1 MKSNMRNNLMD
12 NKIFV
17 RSIWI
22 LVLALMWEMLAMSG
36 IFNKLAF
43 PSLGIILKSLYES
56 IINGEI
62 IVQSLY
68 SLSLIFQGLI
78 IGVVLALVLASLSMT
93 SKVLEGFVETI
104 MAIGHPL
111 PGIALL
117 PLVILWFG
125 VGRNAIVFI
134 IVHSVVWPML
144 LNLITGF
151 KTISPIYKKIGE
163 NYELSKLAIIKNILL
178 PASLPH
184 FISGM
189 KIGWSRAWRA
199 AISAEMVFGAV
210 GGSGGLGW
218 HIFKKRVFMD
228 TPGIIA
234 GLIVIVII
242 GLAVEDLTFTRLEK
256 ATVKKWGM
264 SI

>member
-1 MKSNMRNNLMD
+1 MKPKIKTCLVNN
-12 NKIFV
+12 KFFV
-17 RSIWI
+17 RAIWI
-22 LVLALMWEMLAMSG
+22 GLLASLWQAISLSG

-43 PSLGIILKSLYES
+43 PSLEMIFKSIYQSL
-56 IINGEI
+56 IDGEI
-62 IVQSLY
+62 FIQSLY

-78 IGVVLALVLASLSMT
+78 IGVVIALILAGLSMT
-93 SKVLEGFVETI
+93 SKLLEGFVETI

-125 VGRNAIVFI
+125 VGRNSIVFI
-134 IVHSVVWPML
+134 IVHSVIWPLL

-151 KTISPIYKKIGE
+151 KTISPVYMKIGD
-163 NYELSKLAIIKNILL
+163 NYEMSNISIIKNILI

-199 AISAEMVFGAV
+199 AISAEMVFGAA

-218 HIFKKRVFMD
+218 YIFKKRVFMD

-242 GLAVEDLTFTRLEK
+242 GITVEDLIFTRLEK
-256 ATVKKWGM
+256 STVKKWGM

>member
-1 MKSNMRNNLMD
+1 MKSNMKTNIINNKYL
-12 NKIFV
+12 V
-17 RSIWI
+17 RAIWI
-22 LVLALMWEMLAMSG
+22 VVLALIWQAIAVNG

-43 PSLGIILKSLYES
+43 PGLGMIFESFYQSL
-56 IINGEI
+56 INGEI
-62 IVQSLY
+62 IVQSLF

-78 IGVVLALVLASLSMT
+78 IGLVIALILSGLSMT
-93 SKVLEGFVETI
+93 SKLLEGFVETI

-125 VGRNAIVFI
+125 VGRNSIIFI
-134 IVHSVVWPML
+134 IVHSVIWPML

-151 KTISPIYKKIGE
+151 KTISPIYIKIGE
-163 NYELSKLAIIKNILL
+163 NYELTKLAIIKNILI

-199 AISAEMVFGAV
+199 AISAEMVFGAA
-210 GGSGGLGW
+210 GGKGGLGW
-218 HIFKKRVFMD
+218 YIFKKRVFMD

-242 GLAVEDLTFTRLEK
+242 GITVEDLIFTRLEK
-256 ATVKKWGM
+256 STVKKWGM
-264 SI
+264 SV

>member
-1 MKSNMRNNLMD
+1 MKSNMKTNLID
-12 NKIFV
+12 NKFFLRVIWVIF
-17 RSIWI
+17 
-22 LVLALMWEMLAMSG
+22 LALIWQIIAISG

-43 PSLGIILKSLYES
+43 PSLGMIFKSFYQS
-56 IINGEI
+56 VINGEI
-62 IVQSLY
+62 ITQSLY

-78 IGVVLALVLASLSMT
+78 IGVIIALILSGLSMT

-117 PLVILWFG
+117 PLIILWFG
-125 VGRNAIVFI
+125 VGRNSIIFI
-134 IVHSVVWPML
+134 IVHSVIWPML
-144 LNLITGF
+144 LNLVTGF
-151 KTISPIYKKIGE
+151 KTIPPIYKKIGE
-163 NYELSKLAIIKNILL
+163 NYELTNFGIIKNILI

-199 AISAEMVFGAV
+199 AISAEMVFGAA

-218 HIFKKRVFMD
+218 YIFKKRVFMD

-242 GLAVEDLTFTRLEK
+242 GITVEDLIFSRLEK
-256 ATVKKWGM
+256 STVKKWGM